1 MARAV
6 VVLSYIALAAVADAA
21 LHARHPCDHC
31 TRRSAAVGAAAAAA
45 VALAVPSA
53 TARAAPQPVVVTDR
67 NGAEVTETMWL
78 SESSQQERAG
88 LVLGL
93 DGEPYFLLTE
103 PKSST
108 ADGEGDAAQGRA
120 LLPYA
125 LKAECTH
132 LGCLVQPDA
141 GGLGALAFACPC
153 HGSRYDAMGS
163 VTRGPAPRAL
173 GIAKVEARA
182 SDGKLVM
189 SPWEGADPRSAPA
202 LASGAA
208 TTPPPP
214 LLALGPTRARAATLR
229 SPHAV
234 ASAASSASSA
244 ASSPSGK
251 VSLSVDLGADGEP
264 AGVSRLIFTPRL
276 PRSEFLELNLRVPLG
291 MVIEETEAG
300 DIVVEGTLPG
310 YGANGQ
316 VEPGDLVRALTAY
329 RQVVSGAPMWQQV
342 ISYTPVGEIKTKRLI
357 FRTEGATYAD
367 VRDAIA
373 SHRQEEGGNG
383 MVTLVVERARDEGT
397 PPTQPRDAEPI
408 GLEPLGD
415 VIKRDLQKK
424 AVKDELTEAVERPSA
439 SERAKRLLDLGFD
452 VNEDDLT

>member
-1 MARAV
+1 MKESRTATAAILLALSVVAEALQRPLGCCQSRRA
-6 VVLSYIALAAVADAA
+6 ALA
-21 LHARHPCDHC
+21 
-31 TRRSAAVGAAAAAA
+31 SGAAAA
-45 VALAVPSA
+45 
-53 TARAAPQPVVVTDR
+53 TTTIGARPAHARKPPQPIPVTDR
-67 NGAEVTETMWL
+67 NGVQVTEKKWL
-78 SESSQQERAG
+78 ANSSPQERAN

-103 PKSST
+103 PLPDQQS
-108 ADGEGDAAQGRA
+108 R

-132 LGCLVQPDA
+132 LGCLVNPEA
-141 GGLGALAFACPC
+141 GGIGPLAFECPC
-153 HGSRYDAMGS
+153 HGSRYDAAGS

-173 GIAKVEARA
+173 GLAKVEAREE
-182 SDGKLVM
+182 DGVLIM
-189 SPWEGADPRSAPA
+189 SPWTGKDPRVEQQTLAVAHSAEQQQMLSMAQPA
-202 LASGAA
+202 M
-208 TTPPPP
+208 P
-214 LLALGPTRARAATLR
+214 R
-229 SPHAV
+229 SPRPTPSRTGPIV
-234 ASAASSASSA
+234 AS
-244 ASSPSGK
+244 ASSPSAGR
-251 VSLSVDLGADGEP
+251 VALSVDLGADGEP
-264 AGVSRLIFTPRL
+264 SGVSRLIFAPRL
-276 PRSEFLELNLRVPLG
+276 ARSEFVQLNISVPLG
-291 MVIEETEAG
+291 LRIIETDDG
-300 DIVVEGTLPG
+300 DILIEGALPG
-310 YGANGQ
+310 YGADGQ
-316 VEPGDLVRALTAY
+316 VEPGDLVRAVTAY